1 MFNPHKCKCR
11 KFIELSDIAKD
22 VDIAKKSRPL
32 KVNTKLC
39 SADKVNYQSRR
50 MYMHSFLFNVL

>member
-22 VDIAKKSRPL
+22 VDKAKDHLKKSRPL

-39 SADKVNYQSRR
+39 SADKQLSV
-50 MYMHSFLFNVL
+50 